1 MHIVGGMTCKD
12 VGNAMIIADGLV
24 IVEVVEIPALQLS
37 LKIHIG
43 HVAVRV
49 ASTTTPYIL
58 LENSQRVATNVVSIV
73 GSRMYNATSRHLLNA
88 TSINSTFALLI
99 HIPSPL
105 SFVFF

>member
-24 IVEVVEIPALQLS
+24 IVEVVEIQALQLS

-49 ASTTTPYIL
+49 ALKHIHQKVHHGKIL
-58 LENSQRVATNVVSIV
+58 INVQEKANPRV
-73 GSRMYNATSRHLLNA
+73 LL
-88 TSINSTFALLI
+88 SGQIRVK
-99 HIPSPL
+99 L
-105 SFVFF
+105 SVRLM